1 MRSYFR
7 PNTLPEATDFLARYG
22 GTILAGGTDF
32 FPQVVGKRPAPPV
45 VDISGLSELQGI
57 RFFPQ
62 HITIGGLT
70 TWTTIAEAKLP
81 ACCEGLQA
89 AAREVGSIQIQN
101 RATIAGN
108 LCNASPAADG
118 CPCLLALDAEV
129 KLASSAGTRR
139 MPLNDFLIGNRQTQ
153 RRPDEIL
160 SAVILPRDLE
170 NAASSFLKLGTR
182 RYLVISIA
190 MVAAVLSVN
199 ENNLIADARLAVGS
213 CSARALRLHELEKA
227 VIGLSLANGFKDV
240 VNPRHIASLSPIDD
254 VRGTAEYR
262 QDATMTLI
270 RRALESCAEKLCA

>member
-129 KLASSAGTRR
+129 KLASTAGTRR

-199 ENNLIADARLAVGS
+199 ENNQIADARLAVGS

-240 VNPRHIASLSPIDD
+240 VNSRHIASLSPIDD

-270 RRALESCAEKLCA
+270 RRALESCTEKLRA